1 MEKVNKT
8 IGILGGMG
16 PSASADLY
24 LRIIKYSQER
34 YNAIQ
39 DCDYP
44 PVILISLAMS
54 GFDETG
60 IVNESLVKKQLIDS
74 VKKLEIAGADFIVI
88 ACNTV
93 HFFYKEMQEAV
104 KIPILSIVEETKN
117 KIIKFRF
124 KKVGLL
130 SSEST
135 SKLKIYQNILD
146 KSGIKVVSADKKQ
159 QKTLNNIIEDVMGGK
174 QGDKDAKD
182 IKSIIAEYVNRGA
195 EAIVLGCT
203 ELPLA
208 IKQSQVDIK
217 IFNTTQIIAEAAVD
231 FSLNKKI

>member
-1 MEKVNKT
+1 
-8 IGILGGMG
+8 
-16 PSASADLY
+16 
-24 LRIIKYSQER
+24 
-34 YNAIQ
+34 
-39 DCDYP
+39 
-44 PVILISLAMS
+44 MS